1 MTRRYRM
8 AELDIKEISF
18 VGNPANRKKYI
29 FIKSDGG
36 DNDMDVKLADLSAG
50 DRKVLEIE
58 VEKSITPNLKK
69 SIEEDIK
76 KDYEKKAEEDKVNA
90 RKEIKAELEKSFTEE
105 KEKEIASKL
114 EVDIEQK
121 VREKFGKQAEGVS
134 AEAAEKI
141 TAGLRD
147 VSRGMTALSGLVGF
161 GYKTGGDE
169 VKIADLEKQVATL
182 KDLMITKAD
191 LEKLIAELK
200 V

>member
-1 MTRRYRM
+1 M
-8 AELDIKEISF
+8 AELNIKEVSF

-29 FIKSDGG
+29 FIKNDGG
-36 DNDMDVKLADLSAG
+36 DKEMEVKLVDLNAG
-50 DRKVLEIE
+50 DRKILEIE
-58 VEKSITPNLKK
+58 VEKSITPSLKR

-76 KDYEKKAEEDKVNA
+76 KDYEKKAEKDKEDA
-90 RKEIKAELEKSFTEE
+90 RKEIKAELEKSFT
-105 KEKEIASKL
+105 KEKEEAITSKL
-114 EVDIEQK
+114 KVDIEQE

-147 VSRGMTALSGLVGF
+147 VTRGVTALGSLVGF
-161 GYKTGGDE
+161 GYKTGTDD
-169 VKIADLEKQVATL
+169 VKIEDLEKQVTAL
-182 KDLMITKAD
+182 KDLIVTKAD